1 MNAATDVTDAA
12 SRLAEFTDEAIYFFQ
27 NLISHEESA
36 VKRVKQLEA
45 LSKLAKEVHLKP
57 STNDNDS
64 QEELEFTKRM
74 LLYCSEIIRDILTEF
89 HWNNNDC
96 GIALNE
102 SGPLSLYDDLNG
114 NRVNGLF
121 ENLEREQTCLAAFR
135 ESE

>member
-12 SRLAEFTDEAIYFFQ
+12 SRLAEFTDEAVYFFQ
-27 NLISHEESA
+27 KLISHEESA
-36 VKRVKQLEA
+36 LKRVKQLEA

-57 STNDNDS
+57 LTNDNDS

-96 GIALNE
+96 GIALNGP
-102 SGPLSLYDDLNG
+102 GPLSLYDDLNG
-114 NRVNGLF
+114 NRVNSLF
-121 ENLEREQTCLAAFR
+121 ESLEREQTCLAAFR